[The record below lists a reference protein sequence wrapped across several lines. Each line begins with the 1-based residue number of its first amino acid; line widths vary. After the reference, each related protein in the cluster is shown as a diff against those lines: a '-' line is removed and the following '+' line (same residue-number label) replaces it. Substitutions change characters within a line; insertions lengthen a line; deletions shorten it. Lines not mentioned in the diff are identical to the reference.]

1 MLTIAVLIYSAK
13 TGVEVNGAGGFIICD
28 LILAWIV
35 VNGLVKILGGA

>member
-1 MLTIAVLIYSAK
+1 MITWVVLWYAAK
-13 TGVEVNGAGGFIICD
+13 MGARINGVGAFVICD

>member
-1 MLTIAVLIYSAK
+1 MITWVVLWYAAKVGAKVEGGGAFVIA
-13 TGVEVNGAGGFIICD
+13 D

>member
-1 MLTIAVLIYSAK
+1 MITWVVLWYAVK
-13 TGVEVNGAGGFIICD
+13 TGIRVEGGIVLVIAD